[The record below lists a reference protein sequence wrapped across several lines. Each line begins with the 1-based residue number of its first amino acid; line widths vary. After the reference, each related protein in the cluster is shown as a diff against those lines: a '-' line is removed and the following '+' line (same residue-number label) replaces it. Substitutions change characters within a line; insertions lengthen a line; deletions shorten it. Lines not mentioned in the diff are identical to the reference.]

1 MDVIKIG
8 IDGLGFENDPL
19 IAYESAKKALSI
31 FDDLEITLVTNQ
43 HVIDVAKNDRVD
55 RLKLIL
61 AKEFATQEDTV
72 SVIRTHNDLSIQIA
86 CDLLTTN
93 QVDGL
98 VVSGNTAITIATA
111 FIKVGTYPNINKF
124 GLMIT
129 MPTVVKDKFVWLI
142 DTGANRSV
150 VGKNLYDYAVMANV
164 YVSKIHNIKH
174 PRIGL
179 INIGTEEHKGLA
191 EHKEA
196 DALIRQNKTLNYVGF
211 VEPNNILTGE
221 DADVYVCNGY
231 TGNII
236 LKTLEG
242 TMKMIGKFL
251 KTEYTKWFNALP
263 YVANRHILNK
273 FKNRFSVNPWAGAYL
288 LGLRKPII
296 KGHSRTNEAQLS
308 TCIRMMHDALK
319 KKVFK
324 IMEQELEKI
333 NNEQSGTTTN

>member
-1 MDVIKIG
+1 MNFIKIG

-19 IAYESAKKALSI
+19 IAYQAAKNSLAI
-31 FDDLEITLVTNQ
+31 YDDLEITLVTSQ
-43 HVIDVAKNDRVD
+43 QVIDATKDDHVD
-55 RLKLIL
+55 RLKLVL
-61 AKEFATQEDTV
+61 AKEFASQEDTV
-72 SVIRTHNDLSIQIA
+72 NLIRTHNDLSIQIA
-86 CDLLTTN
+86 CDLLATD

-98 VVSGNTAITIATA
+98 VASGNTAITIATA
-111 FIKVGTYPNINKF
+111 FVKVGTYPNIPKF

-129 MPTVVKDKFVWLI
+129 MPTMNPGKLVWLI

-150 VGKNLYDYAVMANV
+150 TGKTLYDYAVMTNV
-164 YVSKIHNIKH
+164 YVSKIHNINH

-179 INIGTEEHKGLA
+179 INIGTEEHKGLP

-196 DALIRQNKTLNYVGF
+196 DTLIRQNKTLNYIGF

-221 DADVYVCNGY
+221 DADVYICNGY

-242 TMKMIGKFL
+242 TMKMVGKFL

-273 FKNRFSVNPWAGAYL
+273 FKERFNANPWAGAYL

-296 KGHSRTNEAQLS
+296 KGHSRTDEAQLS

-324 IMEQELEKI
+324 IMEQELDKI
-333 NNEQSGTTTN
+333 NNEQSRTTTN